1 VARGQAPA
9 RTGSLRR
16 TMDDID
22 ASRIMRDFF
31 VQHPHERRGLK
42 SQLPCTQIDEEP
54 NDSATAYQAST
65 GRRSMQPEE
74 RHPPEVRRGARREE
88 EGFIPS
94 RPSHE
99 DLNRTGNLGER
110 VM

>member
-1 VARGQAPA
+1 
-9 RTGSLRR
+9 
-16 TMDDID
+16 MDDID

-74 RHPPEVRRGARREE
+74 QFEEALDGKKKDSYRRGLRMR
-88 EGFIPS
+88 I
-94 RPSHE
+94 
-99 DLNRTGNLGER
+99 
-110 VM
+110 